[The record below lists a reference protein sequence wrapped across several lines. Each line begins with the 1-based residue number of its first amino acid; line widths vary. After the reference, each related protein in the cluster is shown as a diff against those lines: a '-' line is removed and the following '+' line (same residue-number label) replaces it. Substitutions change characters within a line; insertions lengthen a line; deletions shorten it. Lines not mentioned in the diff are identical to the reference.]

1 MTSEEIR
8 LQKALSIAGISSR
21 RKAEEM
27 MLQGRVKVN
36 GKVVRELGS
45 RVNPLTDSVM
55 VDGKPVQLDPDRIY
69 LAFNKPKNI
78 ISTMSDEYGRAC
90 LADFFQGFDR
100 VFNVGRLD
108 AETSGLLIMTNDGE
122 LANQLSHPS
131 FGVEKLYVAKVQGR
145 IQKGELQ
152 KLRDG
157 VALEDGLQKADRV
170 ALLDQ
175 NVSESLVEIVLHSGK
190 NRIVRRMFEAVGHP
204 VIELTRKSF
213 GPLRLG
219 NLKPGQYRELSKL
232 EVSSLLSAA
241 DKPKNRDKQ

>member
-1 MTSEEIR
+1 
-8 LQKALSIAGISSR
+8 
-21 RKAEEM
+21 
-27 MLQGRVKVN
+27 
-36 GKVVRELGS
+36 
-45 RVNPLTDSVM
+45 M

-131 FGVEKLYVAKVQGR
+131 FGVEKLYLARVQGR
-145 IQKGELQ
+145 IQKAELQ
-152 KLRDG
+152 RLRDG
-157 VALEDGLQKADRV
+157 VELEDGLQKADRV
-170 ALLDQ
+170 AVMDQ
-175 NVSESLVEIVLHSGK
+175 NQTESLVEIVLHSGK
-190 NRIVRRMFEAVGHP
+190 NRIVRRMFEAIGHP
-204 VIELTRKSF
+204 VVELTRKSF

-241 DKPKNRDKQ
+241 EKPKNRDK